1 MTAIQEMNSY
11 IHYISNS
18 VGLDE
23 TVFILLYLCRDL
35 VVRWYFIYLLTDSVY
50 YMLLPSVGSGVWWQ
64 LHGRPFFNNLHGGE
78 HLWSPLSHSPLRQV
92 WEEVGHSVVSMD
104 TRGHRHSNS
113 FFKQLYHVYSAK
125 IFHRS
130 TEYGKCA
137 ISMSV
142 MFDFMI
148 WYSSKLLKCEFSHLF
163 YYEFDAYMLEDVYV
177 MLLILFFYSRL
188 PWQHMSWLQ
197 KCFQHLVVLFRPWG
211 LTVPGGWG

>member
-1 MTAIQEMNSY
+1 MSTFKHFHALNDCYPGNEQLFPLYLYLCRAWWEMTFSQ
-11 IHYISNS
+11 
-18 VGLDE
+18 

-104 TRGHRHSNS
+104 TRGHWHSNS
-113 FFKQLYHVYSAK
+113 LFKQLYHVYSAK

-148 WYSSKLLKCEFSHLF
+148 WYS
-163 YYEFDAYMLEDVYV
+163 
-177 MLLILFFYSRL
+177 
-188 PWQHMSWLQ
+188 
-197 KCFQHLVVLFRPWG
+197 
-211 LTVPGGWG
+211 

>member
-1 MTAIQEMNSY
+1 MNSY

-64 LHGRPFFNNLHGGE
+64 LHGWPFFNNLHGGE

-104 TRGHRHSNS
+104 TRGHWHSNS
-113 FFKQLYHVYSAK
+113 LFKQLYHVYSAK

-211 LTVPGGWG
+211 LTVPGGLG